1 MCSVRVARAA
11 AVLALFASVLLAH
24 GALPAQAEEPNW
36 ELKELW
42 RRALPSGLNPQDLIV
57 SPDARRVAFRER
69 SSAGPRMVIDGEP
82 QAAFK
87 VVDAFR
93 FNRAG
98 TYVYIGAT
106 DAGVSVI
113 AAGAQHGPYK
123 ALSVPTLSLSQNA
136 AHVAYVAEAPE
147 GAGQAVYLDG
157 KPGQSEPAITALAL
171 AAAAPALVYLV
182 QEAGGQRVVR
192 LNGARD
198 EPFEQIDP
206 QSLRIGPDGKMVAYT
221 ARRAGKWHIVV
232 NGVPGPPAD
241 RVGGPLLTLSPDGK
255 RWACWTG
262 TGPKPR
268 YVVDGVEHQPFG
280 QVGNHL
286 PLFSA
291 DSEHVIYTAQ
301 DEKGWHVLRDGKVH
315 STWSGIA
322 GDSID
327 ASRDAS
333 QLLVAAQRE
342 GRWWIQAGQATHGPY
357 DAVTDDLR
365 ELSADGKH
373 FAFAARRGQNWNV
386 LHDGHEHPSANA
398 IITGALSPDGT
409 AVAYGA
415 IVQGRPQL
423 ALGNV
428 VLADH
433 FVLPGGLAFGEGGV
447 LFAIVATNPQDPTL
461 LGLSLTRRQ

>member
-1 MCSVRVARAA
+1 MCSVRVTRAA
-11 AVLALFASVLLAH
+11 VGLALTASLLLA
-24 GALPAQAEEPNW
+24 GGTWPAQGDEPSW
-36 ELKELW
+36 EVKELW
-42 RRALPSGLNPQDLIV
+42 SRPLPSGLNPQDIIV
-57 SPDARRVAFRER
+57 SPDARHVAYRER
-69 SSAGPRMVIDGEP
+69 SASGPRMVIDGEP
-82 QAAFK
+82 QTAFK

-98 TYVYIGAT
+98 TYVYIGAS

-113 AAGAQHGPYK
+113 AAGVPHGPYK
-123 ALSVPTLSLSQNA
+123 ALSVPTLSMSQRA

-171 AAAAPALVYLV
+171 ADAAPALIYLV
-182 QEAGGQRVVR
+182 QEPGGQRVVR

-206 QSLRIGPDGKMVAYT
+206 KSLRIGHDGRMVAYT
-221 ARRAGKWHIVV
+221 ARRAGKWHIVI

-268 YVVDGVEHQPFG
+268 YVADGVEHEPFQ

-286 PLFSA
+286 PLFSS
-291 DSEHVIYTAQ
+291 DSEHLIYTAQ

-322 GDSID
+322 GDSIE

-333 QLLVAAQRE
+333 QLLLAAQRE
-342 GRWWIQAGQATHGPY
+342 GRWWVQVGETTHGPY
-357 DAVTDDLR
+357 DAVTDVLR

-373 FAFAARRGQNWNV
+373 FAFAARRGQGWNV
-386 LHDGHEHPSANA
+386 LHDGHEHASANA
-398 IITGALSPDGT
+398 IITGALSPDGS

-423 ALGNV
+423 VIGDVALS
-428 VLADH
+428 DH
-433 FVLPGGLAFGEGGV
+433 FVLPGGLAFGDGGV
-447 LFAIVATNPQDPTL
+447 LFAIVATNPESPTL
-461 LGLSLTRRQ
+461 LGLSLTRRR